1 MKIDALELIKNALI
15 GGRNGENAYVYN
27 NPLMYELFSKFKMEN
42 WDLYGNDEN
51 KAFRAFLSECL
62 NETDKT
68 KENPVIITTY
78 KDLRKDIQ
86 INKYS
91 EEYKEYDK
99 ACDKLYEA
107 QKDKKKCLEKLAQS
121 INPTLACLGTYDV
134 EYKEYG
140 TFMRY
145 NIIVEE
151 IMNIPEN

>member
-15 GGRNGENAYVYN
+15 GGRNGENAYIYN

-91 EEYKEYDK
+91 EEYKEYRD
-99 ACDKLYEA
+99 ACDKVNEA
-107 QKDKKKCLEKLAQS
+107 KHNENKCLEKLAQS
-121 INPTLACLGTYDV
+121 INPTLASLGTYVV
-134 EYKEYG
+134 EYGEYG